1 MRKLCNVIKL
11 SMNAEWHAPA
21 GRLVRAMNMQLR
33 TAAIT
38 SPDNYS
44 AINATIKPINV
55 QIKYVPYLNTIF
67 DCKLLVYTLCQFF
80 QIFVEIPHTF
90 LCDRFY
96 CCRCCA
102 LFGGERRRP
111 AVPGI
116 KSSLETK
123 VRSHRDL
130 IAYKS
135 VDNGLLWTAA
145 SSRTAPVR
153 SQFFE
158 KIIHFGNVWFFI

>member
-38 SPDNYS
+38 SSDNYS
-44 AINATIKPINV
+44 AITATIKPIRV
-55 QIKYVPYLNTIF
+55 KIEYVHYLNTIF
-67 DCKLLVYTLCQFF
+67 DYKLSVYMLCQFF
-80 QIFVEIPHTF
+80 KFFVKF
-90 LCDRFY
+90 LTLSCASRRDRFY

-102 LFGGERRRP
+102 LFGGERHRP

-116 KSSLETK
+116 KSSPETK

-153 SQFFE
+153 SQFF
-158 KIIHFGNVWFFI
+158 